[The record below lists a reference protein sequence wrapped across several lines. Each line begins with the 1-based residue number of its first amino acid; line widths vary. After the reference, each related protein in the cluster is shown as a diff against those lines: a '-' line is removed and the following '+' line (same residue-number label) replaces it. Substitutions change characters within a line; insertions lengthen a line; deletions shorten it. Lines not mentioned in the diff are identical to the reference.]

1 MLARVDARGRVAL
14 SPLGAERAEAL
25 LAPPWIPAAA
35 LDGVRLA
42 REAARLSVPVCLRA
56 PAPLQPLLARA
67 LHTAAGA
74 RGPLVAL
81 VGRRPSLADLPAEG
95 TVYLDTSRLAPETA
109 LALAAACDDGA
120 PWLLAGLEPGA
131 APPPPTLAARLTA
144 VALEVPP
151 LARRGADDIAA
162 LAAAILDRLAR
173 RAGRAAPALAPAAA
187 ERLTAHGWPGDV
199 PELET
204 VLARALLV
212 APEGEPIAA
221 GHLVFPSLRAAAA
234 PSPPAPPAPA
244 TQLEALLAE
253 LAHELRNPLVTIKTF
268 AEHLP
273 ALLEDAELRTRFA
286 ALTREAIERMDGLLE
301 NVLAFARLD
310 RPTPGPVDLEPIL
323 EEVLTEIAPE
333 LERRAV
339 RVRRSGTASAR
350 CTSDPAHVAYAL
362 RNLFAGVAR
371 EVPPRE
377 EIACD
382 ASTNGVV
389 RVRFRAG
396 GADLGRL
403 RRLLGATPLGETL
416 ADPTLLPLAFT
427 LARAALARTGGALE
441 LVPEVGGATTVV
453 VRLPLAEPR
462 GG

>member
-1 MLARVDARGRVAL
+1 RAAAWRCGPPASRRARHGGAWCASPIRAPGFRRSRWPASSSRSSPPRRRAAGSASSLRAASWPRTAAGSTSRTAAPAARSSGFGFRSRRAAGRMLARVDARGRVAL

-67 LHTAAGA
+67 PH
-74 RGPLVAL
+74 
-81 VGRRPSLADLPAEG
+81 
-95 TVYLDTSRLAPETA
+95 TA

-131 APPPPTLAARLTA
+131 APPPPTLAARLAA

-187 ERLTAHGWPGDV
+187 ERLAAHGWPGDV

-221 GHLVFPSLRAAAA
+221 GHRVFPSLRAAAA

-273 ALLEDAELRTRFA
+273 ALLEDAE
-286 ALTREAIERMDGLLE
+286 
-301 NVLAFARLD
+301 
-310 RPTPGPVDLEPIL
+310 
-323 EEVLTEIAPE
+323 
-333 LERRAV
+333 
-339 RVRRSGTASAR
+339 
-350 CTSDPAHVAYAL
+350 
-362 RNLFAGVAR
+362 
-371 EVPPRE
+371 
-377 EIACD
+377 
-382 ASTNGVV
+382 
-389 RVRFRAG
+389 
-396 GADLGRL
+396 
-403 RRLLGATPLGETL
+403 
-416 ADPTLLPLAFT
+416 
-427 LARAALARTGGALE
+427 
-441 LVPEVGGATTVV
+441 
-453 VRLPLAEPR
+453 
-462 GG
+462 